1 MIIFNL
7 PALNYPI
14 HTMKKQLLLF
24 AAGVLGMLSLSAQ
37 CISITCPGNVTTVA
51 DSGICGAVVNYTS
64 PQAASS
70 CVVANDSTVFNF
82 TGAVQTFTVPPG
94 VTQVA
99 IKTWGAQGGANWVN
113 NTNFGGYV
121 KGTVSVTPGQTLYVY
136 VGGQP
141 TTTAGGFNGGG
152 AGDGAGKGGGG
163 GTDVRT
169 ISNDLNS
176 RLVVAG
182 GGGGAGFWSSLHVVG
197 GVGGG
202 FTGGDGYRNTT
213 SDMGGLGATQTAPG
227 ANGTCVNFNVTT
239 MAGGF
244 GFGGTPF
251 GFNCGCEGYG
261 GGGGWYG
268 GAGSGN
274 CRGGGGGSGYVIPAA
289 TNTAMQSGIRA
300 GHGKVVIEY
309 LGTSTPTLTQTAGLP
324 SGSAFPTGITTNTF
338 IASDAFGNTNIC
350 SFTVTVADNQPPV
363 ISAVPQNINTSTDSG
378 LCSAVVTWNAP
389 VANDNC
395 TVTSLAASD
404 SSGSTFTTGTH
415 TVWYIATDG
424 SGNTDTASFTITVT
438 DNEAPGIVCPQ
449 NITVAADSG
458 LCTATLSN
466 IGNVITTDNCGIVS
480 AGNNASST
488 YPLGTTV
495 VTWTTTDAAGNT
507 STCQQMITVVD
518 TLAPQFTSISLN
530 IQLCAG
536 DTLLFSL
543 PTATDI
549 CSPVTV
555 TQTSGPAS
563 GTVLQAGTYTLQFS
577 AADTSGNTSLMSYS
591 VNVIDPGVTLALS
604 TPPVI
609 CEDDGPFTL
618 AGGSPAGGNWSGPG
632 VSGSTFAGN
641 AVSGAGSYVITY
653 TYTDFNGCTGT
664 ASDTVMVM
672 ECTGIA
678 ENGALQL
685 TLYPN
690 PATTEFVLES
700 NGNGRVEII
709 SAAGQLVHAQR
720 IANTRETVST
730 QTLATGIYMVR
741 YTSNTGAVTTA
752 RLVVQ
757 R

>member
-1 MIIFNL
+1 
-7 PALNYPI
+7 
-14 HTMKKQLLLF
+14 MKKQLLAIPLLLF
-24 AAGVLGMLSLSAQ
+24 TSGFLRAQ
-37 CISITCPGNVTTVA
+37 CISITCPGNITTVA
-51 DSGICGAVVNYTS
+51 DSGMCGAVVNYTS
-64 PQAASS
+64 PQATSS

-82 TGAVQTFTVPPG
+82 TGAVQTFVVPPG
-94 VTQVA
+94 VTQVT

-182 GGGGAGFWSSLHVVG
+182 GGGGAGYWSNLHVVG

-202 FTGGDGYRNTT
+202 LIGGDGYRNTT
-213 SDMGGLGATQTAPG
+213 SDMGGLGATQTGPG
-227 ANGTCVNFNVTT
+227 ANGTCINFNVTT

-289 TNTAMQSGIRA
+289 TNTAMQSGVRA

-309 LGTSTPTLTQTAGLP
+309 LGTSTPILTQTAGLP
-324 SGSAFPTGITTNTF
+324 SGSSFPTGITTNTF

-350 SFTVTVADNQPPV
+350 SFTVTVGDNQPPV
-363 ISAVPQNINTSTDSG
+363 ISAVPQNMNVSTDSG

-395 TVTSLAASD
+395 AVTSLAASD
-404 SSGSTFTTGTH
+404 SSGTTFTTGTH
-415 TVWYIATDG
+415 TVWYIATDA

-458 LCTATLSN
+458 FCTATLAN
-466 IGNVITTDNCGIVS
+466 IGTAITTDNCGIVS
-480 AGNNASST
+480 TGNNASAT

-495 VTWTTTDAAGNT
+495 VTWTTTDGAGNT
-507 STCQQMITVVD
+507 STCQQLITVVD

-536 DTLLFSL
+536 GTLLFAL

-555 TQTSGPAS
+555 TQISGPPS
-563 GTVLQAGTYTLQFS
+563 GSVLPGGTYTLQFS

-618 AGGSPAGGNWSGPG
+618 SGGSPAGGNWSGPG
-632 VSGSTFAGN
+632 VSGNTFAGN
-641 AVSGAGSYVITY
+641 AVSGAGNYVITY

-664 ASDTVMVM
+664 ASDTLAVM
-672 ECTGIA
+672 ECTGIT
-678 ENGALQL
+678 ENGASLL

-690 PATTEFVLES
+690 PAATEFVLES

-720 IANTRETVST
+720 IAHTRETVST
-730 QTLATGIYMVR
+730 QSFATGIYLVR